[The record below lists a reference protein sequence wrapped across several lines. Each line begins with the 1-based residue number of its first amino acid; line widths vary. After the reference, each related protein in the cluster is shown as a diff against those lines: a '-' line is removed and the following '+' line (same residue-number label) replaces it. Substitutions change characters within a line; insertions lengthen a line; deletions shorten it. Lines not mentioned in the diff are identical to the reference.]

1 MSPKTPTETTKT
13 AATDPSRSKHHGLDR
28 RQLNRLLAGQ
38 MPDCY
43 NVFVMPWEDG
53 YQPQVVIIRGGQPYT
68 ALDIRGP
75 TMSTEKALRMGYE
88 IAMSHR
94 QAMFIQNA
102 ALIVFRNGP
111 IVEGQVNWPW
121 Q

>member
-1 MSPKTPTETTKT
+1 MT
-13 AATDPSRSKHHGLDR
+13 R

-43 NVFVMPWEDG
+43 NVFVMPWDDG

-68 ALDIRGP
+68 ALQIHGNVQTVD
-75 TMSTEKALRMGYE
+75 EALRSGYL
-88 IAMSHR
+88 IAMHHR
-94 QAMFIQNA
+94 QVMFVENSTRIYFS
-102 ALIVFRNGP
+102 VKP
-111 IVEGQVNWPW
+111 IVEGQANWPW